1 MEALQHRSVV
11 MAPNGIMATGHY
23 LASVAGLEVLVN
35 GGNAIDAAFTA
46 AAVKGVVQPMMSG
59 LGGDTFLLYHDRRT
73 RRTWAINGS
82 GPAPRALTLDY
93 LREHHGGELPDR
105 SMISAGVP
113 GSVDVMCSA
122 LDRWGSGRFDLL
134 RILAPAI
141 RYAEQGAPVAEK
153 VAESWA
159 DTRESLARFESS
171 ARVLLRGGRAYRAG
185 EWLSLPEYAASL
197 RRVAEGG
204 RDAFYEGE
212 LAERIAAYSRAHGG
226 LLDEGDLANYRCE
239 VYDPISTTY
248 RDYTVCATS
257 PPSQGAILLEELNLV
272 EGYDL
277 AALPWGGARATH
289 LLVEAKKLAFADRN
303 AYLAD
308 PRFHANPL
316 EVLLSKPYAA
326 ERRNA
331 IRDDR
336 AADTI
341 PSGPLTESAGD
352 TTYLCAADRDGNL
365 VSLITSLSNAFGC
378 AEVVEGTGILMNNRV
393 GRGFSTDPNSPNVVA
408 PGKRTMNTLH
418 CYIVFRDGEPYLAGG
433 TPGGDAQPQSN
444 LQVLTNL
451 LDWGMNVQQAV
462 EAPRWVSFPG
472 TDPAALGTPF
482 ELRLEPGFLAETRA
496 ELEQLG
502 HRLKLVD
509 GLTGHGGQIIQVDE
523 EHGAYYG
530 GSDPRV
536 DGCAIGY

>member
-23 LASVAGLEVLVN
+23 LASAAGLEVLVN

-59 LGGDTFLLYHDRRT
+59 LGGDTFLLYYDRRT
-73 RRTWAINGS
+73 RRTWTINGS

-93 LREHHGGELPDR
+93 LREHHSGELPDR
-105 SMISAGVP
+105 GMISAGVP
-113 GSVDVMCSA
+113 GGVDVMCTA
-122 LDRWGSGRFDLL
+122 LERWGSGQFDLL

-159 DTRESLARFESS
+159 DTREPLARFESS
-171 ARVLLRGGRAYRAG
+171 ARLLLRRGRAYQAG
-185 EWLSLPEYAASL
+185 EGFSLPDYAASL

-226 LLDEGDLANYRCE
+226 LLDEADLAKYRCE

-308 PRFHANPL
+308 PHFHANPL

-326 ERRNA
+326 KRRNA

-341 PSGPLTESAGD
+341 PPGSLTESAGD

-378 AEVVEGTGILMNNRV
+378 AEVVEGTGILLNNRV
-393 GRGFSTDPNSPNVVA
+393 GRGFSIDPNSPNVVA

-418 CYIVFRDGEPYLAGG
+418 CYIVFRDEEPYLAGG

-444 LQVLTNL
+444 LQVITNL

-496 ELEQLG
+496 ELDQLG

-509 GLTGHGGQIIQVDE
+509 ELTGHGGQIIQVDE
-523 EHGAYYG
+523 EYGAYYG